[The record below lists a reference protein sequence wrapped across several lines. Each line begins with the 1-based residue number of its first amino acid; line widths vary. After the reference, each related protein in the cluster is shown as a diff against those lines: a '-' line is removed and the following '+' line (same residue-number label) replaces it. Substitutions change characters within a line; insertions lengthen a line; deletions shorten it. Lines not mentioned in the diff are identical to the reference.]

1 MKKISFI
8 SSLFVIT
15 ALISCK
21 SDKKTNDNQS
31 KEVINEEI
39 SVYNDND
46 QVKDASRKTVKEFSW
61 DNIPESTVDIG
72 AYPYITPPKGMMV
85 DKYTSSTESYDFH
98 KLEMFN
104 GKSFF
109 DIEGRV
115 DKMGIMMEGNKEWN
129 QYFFDKSIKD
139 YLNSIGAQLIFEGK
153 IPEELVNQKGASAN
167 DRYTYFNNFYVGD
180 IVNSPIRMYVLKTPT
195 KKIGIQVYSDVVS
208 SQIGVAEAKEF
219 EQTIEKITAEDI
231 INEINSNGFI
241 SLHINFDTG
250 KSRIKADSYEIIS
263 EITKMLKTNP
273 DLKISIEGHTDNVGD
288 ESSNMKL
295 SKNRAKSVLMAL
307 VDEGIEESRLKSEG
321 FGQTQ
326 PVGDNTTEEGKAKNR
341 RVELRK
347 I

>member
-1 MKKISFI
+1 MKKINLI
-8 SSLFVIT
+8 SSLFAIT

-21 SDKKTNDNQS
+21 NDKKTNDNQS
-31 KEVINEEI
+31 KEVVNEEI
-39 SVYNDND
+39 SISDKNK
-46 QVKDASRKTVKEFSW
+46 QVKDVSNNTVKEFSW
-61 DNIPESTVDIG
+61 DNISESTFDIG
-72 AYPYITPPKGMMV
+72 VYPYITPPKGMKV
-85 DKYTSSTESYDFH
+85 DKNTSRTESYDFH

-115 DKMGIMMEGNKEWN
+115 DKMGIMMDGNKEWN
-129 QYFFDKSIKD
+129 QYYFDKSIKD

-153 IPEELVNQKGASAN
+153 IPNELVNQKGANVN
-167 DRYTYFNNFYVGD
+167 DRYAYFNNFYVGD
-180 IVNSPIRMYVLKTPT
+180 IVNSPIRMYALKTPT
-195 KKIGIQVYSDVVS
+195 KRIGIQVYSDVVS
-208 SQIGVAEAKEF
+208 AQIGIVESKEF

-273 DLKISIEGHTDNVGD
+273 NLKISIEGHTDNAGD
-288 ESSNMKL
+288 ESYNMKL

-307 VDEGIEESRLKSEG
+307 VDEGIDESRLKSDG
-321 FGQTQ
+321 FGQTK
-326 PVGDNTTEEGKAKNR
+326 PIGDNTTDKGKAKNR